1 MKVVIAENRLEV
13 VTGIKK
19 ADFDKQVTDMT
30 VKDDKGNVTFKLKV
44 GEQPN
49 ISVLGLTCNTTV
61 DKELAVTMILPMETD
76 VEEIKIKYGKAL
88 VAAEKNLKVIAD
100 RIVADTEAVDGIFAD
115 TEEATEAQEQP

>member
-30 VKDDKGNVTFKLKV
+30 VKLKI

-115 TEEATEAQEQP
+115 TEEATEA

>member
-100 RIVADTEAVDGIFAD
+100 RIVADTEAVDEIFEG
-115 TEEATEAQEQP
+115 TEETTEA

>member
-30 VKDDKGNVTFKLKV
+30 VKDDKGNEKFRLSV
-44 GEQPN
+44 GEKAG
-49 ISVLGLTCNTTV
+49 ISDYGLTCNTTL
-61 DKELAVTMILPMETD
+61 DGELTVTMPITIGTNIED
-76 VEEIKIKYGKAL
+76 IKIEFGKDL
-88 VAAEKNLKVIAD
+88 VAAEKHLKVIAD

-115 TEEATEAQEQP
+115 TEEATEA

>member
-19 ADFDKQVTDMT
+19 ADFDKQVTD
-30 VKDDKGNVTFKLKV
+30 
-44 GEQPN
+44 
-49 ISVLGLTCNTTV
+49 TTV

-115 TEEATEAQEQP
+115 TEEATEA